1 MQCSGRC
8 SLDVASSA
16 PAPSAGHNQCSMLS
30 SKDSWS
36 QFFRHCSS
44 GQRFL
49 VLLVG
54 SDLLTS
60 EYPEIELH
68 VSLFSGKLFM
78 NPKSIVPSGCG
89 LKIKKAIR
97 NSLNCLL
104 LFFFFLVTGD
114 AVNAI
119 GILSVRKAL

>member
-89 LKIKKAIR
+89 LKIKKGHQEFIKL
-97 NSLNCLL
+97 SS
-104 LFFFFLVTGD
+104 FFFFFFG
-114 AVNAI
+114 NWRCCKCRWHFI
-119 GILSVRKAL
+119 S